1 MGKTM
6 KQLKRIARRLAELT
20 APYDV
25 PADHAYSRQSLE
37 AHDREFPLTTETT
50 GAGASPTESAFN
62 LSGVDLGGSAA

>member
-1 MGKTM
+1 M

-37 AHDREFPLTTETT
+37 AHDREFPLTTETV
-50 GAGASPTESAFN
+50 GAGASPTESSFN
-62 LSGVDLGGSAA
+62 LSVADLGASAA